1 MLILALLACNA
12 LPASPAGD
20 LVNWSGY
27 LYADPFD
34 GGELALLEAGALEVL
49 DPSGAV
55 LTEATRPYD
64 DAPAYFAI
72 EVEPEIELALRV
84 TGPGLAPTVLRSPT
98 PPRGPAF
105 WFQGALVGVS
115 VAGIDAAL
123 ATLLGSALTQQGP
136 TPLQDETLA
145 ALWLEPTDPV
155 AWAGARLVLVDG
167 AGVAHE
173 ATPFTSGAQGA
184 VEAGAG
190 DPIALFVAA
199 DLAPGAITATLTAAD
214 GAESTLSWPAQGG
227 DLLFA
232 PYVLLPEAN

>member
-1 MLILALLACNA
+1 MLILALIACQA
-12 LPASPAGD
+12 LPAAPASD

-27 LYADPFD
+27 VYADPFD
-34 GGELALLEAGALEVL
+34 GSELAPLEEGALEVL
-49 DPSGAV
+49 DPAGAV
-55 LTEATRPYD
+55 LAEATRPYD
-64 DAPAYFAI
+64 DVPAYFAVD
-72 EVEPEIELALRV
+72 VEPEIELALRV
-84 TGPGLAPTVLRSPT
+84 SGPGLAPTVLRSPT

-123 ATLLGSALTQQGP
+123 STLLGGGLTQQGP
-136 TPLQDETLA
+136 TPLADETLV
-145 ALWLEPTDPV
+145 ALWLEPTDPA
-155 AWAGARLVLVDG
+155 AWAGARLILVDG
-167 AGVAHE
+167 AGVEHA
-173 ATPFTSGAQGA
+173 AQPFTSGAQGA
-184 VEAGAG
+184 VEAGPN

-214 GAESTLSWPAQGG
+214 GASSTLSWPAQGG